1 MVLCDLGRQATSR
14 QSLPMTAN
22 LAAEGSSF
30 MATPNALDAASV
42 QNRCCKDSIEMTAS
56 TSAQCANAVWR
67 VSKDVLEAAHVA
79 ALCTTRLQV
88 YQALVGLGVAL
99 HEICQT
105 HVKVAI
111 QPSIFCPALTREPRL
126 HPMSCVR
133 TQLTEF
139 FAQYA
144 PVNCV
149 RMRRH
154 IVSKSFKGSLFVEFA
169 SVADA
174 EKGCCYPVDG
184 GSWIHLVTTS
194 CQRPKQYARGSPQ
207 PFKHCLNAF

>member
-111 QPSIFCPALTREPRL
+111 QPSCSQEAAEALHASFLNSKLPALCTWMAGP
-126 HPMSCVR
+126 
-133 TQLTEF
+133 
-139 FAQYA
+139 A
-144 PVNCV
+144 
-149 RMRRH
+149 
-154 IVSKSFKGSLFVEFA
+154 
-169 SVADA
+169 
-174 EKGCCYPVDG
+174 
-184 GSWIHLVTTS
+184 
-194 CQRPKQYARGSPQ
+194 
-207 PFKHCLNAF
+207 